1 MNFMNANTRAANY
14 SYTAAKNFPD
24 LLGFSFVLLVS
35 ELNYPIVPYTNST
48 VISKIRCIIVFIMQ
62 DSESQYAIP
71 HL

>member
-1 MNFMNANTRAANY
+1 MNANTRAAYY
-14 SYTAAKNFPD
+14 SYTAPKNFPD
-24 LLGFSFVLLVS
+24 LGFLASV
-35 ELNYPIVPYTNST
+35 LNYPIVPYTNST